1 MQIKEGKKEYI
12 QIKFI
17 ANLRGKKPAKLGLI
31 ANLAQ
36 LKNVT
41 NKQNGKIKTMP
52 GLYEKQGAVYV
63 KNK

>member
-1 MQIKEGKKEYI
+1 MTNVGLISEKKKSKLKKGKKEYI

-41 NKQNGKIKTMP
+41 NNT
-52 GLYEKQGAVYV
+52 EK
-63 KNK
+63 

>member
-1 MQIKEGKKEYI
+1 MQIKEGKKGIYTNKI
-12 QIKFI
+12 YSKFKRKKTRKIRVNCKSGTIK
-17 ANLRGKKPAKLGLI
+17 KC
-31 ANLAQ
+31 
-36 LKNVT
+36 